1 MRRDRPNPIRSQ
13 APHASK
19 LVCANYVIDKSDPL
33 PDLTDQVE
41 RVVAKLSERAGWR
54 WVRAEQG
61 PGYNAKG
68 SRKTQIGTLLGRRMR
83 VVLITYLSDP
93 SKCLAHR

>member
-1 MRRDRPNPIRSQ
+1 MRRGRPNPIRPQ

-61 PGYNAKG
+61 PGCNAKG
-68 SRKTQIGTLLGRRMR
+68 HVKPR
-83 VVLITYLSDP
+83 
-93 SKCLAHR
+93 LAPFWGGGCEWF